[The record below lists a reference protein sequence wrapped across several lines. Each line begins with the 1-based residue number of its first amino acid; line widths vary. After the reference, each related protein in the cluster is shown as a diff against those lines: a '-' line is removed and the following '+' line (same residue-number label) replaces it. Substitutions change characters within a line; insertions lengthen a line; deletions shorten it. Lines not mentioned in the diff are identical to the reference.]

1 MVDFDKAL
9 SRGEYAYNTKVGDWW
24 RHKSEDRAHRNAYRM
39 ITQTVVRFFRR
50 RLKREPEWIVDY
62 AAGNSMVLTEMA
74 NVFPRTRFIVLDGS
88 RKMLTIG
95 LKNLRDAGLEADWTQ
110 PEKAFSRR
118 GPQIRLV
125 CTPLPEHRLPSGKV
139 DAGLF
144 LFPNLNASKTA
155 FEKIQNQ
162 WTKDEASE
170 QTARLFSKLQ
180 DENAK
185 KQPNPDDIY
194 EELVLGAAVAANIR
208 RLLKRGMYWFKVD
221 YTNAQRKELQNT
233 DQWQLLF
240 GEAAMDLQIGN
251 LKKRSLFEMIENK
264 YYRSQVIMD
273 VYDQTKDPADRTGG
287 YMITVFKAK

>member
-24 RHKSEDRAHRNAYRM
+24 RQKSEDRAHKNAYRM
-39 ITQTVVRFFRR
+39 ITQTIARHFRR

-62 AAGNSMVLTEMA
+62 ASGNSMVLTEMA
-74 NVFPRTRFIVLDGS
+74 KVFPRTRFIALDGS

-95 LKNLRDAGLEADWTQ
+95 LENLRNAGLDADWTN
-110 PEKAFSRR
+110 PEKAFHRR

-125 CTPLPEHRLPSGKV
+125 CTPLPENRLPSAKA
-139 DAGLF
+139 DAALF
-144 LFPNLNASKTA
+144 LFPNLNASKSS
-155 FEKIQNQ
+155 FQKINNQ
-162 WTKDEASE
+162 WIKDAASE

-185 KQPNPDDIY
+185 KQPDPDDIY
-194 EELVLGAAVAANIR
+194 EELVLGAAVAANVR

-221 YTNAQRKELQNT
+221 YTNALRKELQDT

-240 GEAAMDLQIGN
+240 AEAAMDLQIGD

-273 VYDQTKDPADRTGG
+273 VYDQTKDPSDRTGG
-287 YMITVFKAK
+287 YMITVFRRK